1 MSPRRKSRARSK
13 PLSQLVDGFDSTA
26 AAENGLW
33 DPGEYLAGLLDNGL
47 SNDVASLVM
56 RDERLDIPRAAS
68 FMEFCHSPS
77 FLNFPPFPR
86 QLQIASHMLGEICYH
101 CSDPDF
107 MYQMFDQSLAEINEK
122 VIFTR
127 FGRCPK
133 CQRTRLDFLK
143 HQQWHFPESLIGVI
157 GQRSGKNYL
166 LGQLACYQLHRF
178 LTFEVDGE
186 RVTPHKYMGLGPGML
201 TMTFTAAT
209 LGQAMRNIWNVFQP
223 MIQNSPWF
231 QEYFKYLKH
240 HGNRIGEELIVNNNT
255 FLRFRNKLIDVSCQA
270 PNQSTLR
277 GATRIGFGM
286 DEICWHDVKQEESK
300 ASQSVLGSVRDVYI
314 ALFNSLKTVRNAS
327 VKLMKAGDFDA
338 PTAFDWNI
346 SSPCHANDIGMQM
359 LRSADEN
366 KRIYAA
372 NYATWEFNPEFK
384 NGKADFASEYAT
396 LGEVEADRNFGAIPP
411 LTVSP
416 WIVDPKPLLLCVRS
430 KQDIPIVSV
439 DFRTERS
446 VFGEQTAWYEI
457 KSLNDAT
464 TPLILAIDNGYNN
477 NAFALTLMSI
487 GKNGLP
493 YVNQCLLLKPQE
505 GMFVVNLAHMWDRL
519 IQPLVAKANIKLV
532 LYDRWNSLQ
541 NIQSLQNEGRDAR
554 QYSLNPKDF
563 ELFRRKLMNQEVS
576 YPFSEYSPKVFVD
589 SGSADVDL
597 VQVSTTK
604 PGFALLLQT
613 LTVRQ
618 VGNRLVKPLHGDDD
632 VFRTTMLGLK
642 FAYDPDIAKNLGY
655 VSPQQQ
661 QITQK
666 RDINSLVS
674 LRLKSGA
681 SSGVGTVA
689 SSTGP
694 SKRVLGSVSTFRR

>member
-1 MSPRRKSRARSK
+1 M
-13 PLSQLVDGFDSTA
+13 DGFDSVA
-26 AAENGLW
+26 AAESGLW
-33 DPGEYLAGLLDNGL
+33 DPGEYLGDLLDNGL
-47 SNDVASLVM
+47 STDVQSLVM

-101 CSDPDF
+101 CSDADF
-107 MYQMFDQSLAEINEK
+107 MYQLFDQSLAEINEK
-122 VIFTR
+122 IVFTR

-231 QEYFKYLKH
+231 QEYFKYLRY

-286 DEICWHDVKQEESK
+286 DEICWHDVKQEEAK
-300 ASQSVLGSVRDVYI
+300 AGQSVLGSVRDVYV

-327 VKLMKAGDFDA
+327 VKLMRAGDFDV
-338 PTAFDWNI
+338 PTAYDWNI
-346 SSPCHANDIGMQM
+346 SSPCHQNDIGMQM

-366 KRIYAA
+366 KRIYSAHF
-372 NYATWEFNPEFK
+372 ATWEFNPEFK

-416 WIVDPKPLLLCVRS
+416 WIVDPKPLLLCVRP
-430 KQDIPIVSV
+430 KQDIPVVTV
-439 DFRTERS
+439 DFRTEKS
-446 VFGEQTAWYEI
+446 VFGEMTAWYEI
-457 KSLNDAT
+457 KSLNDLT
-464 TPLILAIDNGYNN
+464 TPMILSIDNGYSN
-477 NAFALTLMSI
+477 NAFALTLMSL

-493 YVNQCLLLKPQE
+493 YINQCLMLKPQE
-505 GMFVVNLAHMWDRL
+505 GSFVVNLAHMWDRL
-519 IQPLVAKANIKLV
+519 IYPLVTKANIKLV

-541 NIQSLQNEGRDAR
+541 NIQTLQNEGRDAR
-554 QYSLNPKDF
+554 QYSLTPKDF

-589 SGSADVDL
+589 NGSADVDL

-618 VGNRLVKPLHGDDD
+618 VGHRLVKPLHGDDD
-632 VFRTTMLGLK
+632 VFRTAMLGLK
-642 FAYDPDIAKNLGY
+642 FAYDEDIAKNLGY
-655 VSPQQQ
+655 VPPSQQK
-661 QITQK
+661 ITQK

-674 LRLKSGA
+674 LRLKSGTGA
-681 SSGVGTVA
+681 GMG
-689 SSTGP
+689 STIPQPGQ
-694 SKRVLGSVSTFRR
+694 SKRVIGTIASFRR